1 MKSKSI
7 SFAEVLRKTARS
19 PRLDP
24 TPTTLTLE
32 ELTRRFEN
40 DPNEDYT
47 LYLGHFNAS
56 QRSKPSSSRMGL
68 SRNTVGNQEEMF
80 DSWIQKQ
87 STLRANKENIR
98 NQPLRSNRNEPA
110 KRSEVVYRKNITTSK
125 AK

>member
-19 PRLDP
+19 PRVEP
-24 TPTTLTLE
+24 NPATLSLE
-32 ELTRRFEN
+32 ELVRRFEN
-40 DPNEDYT
+40 EPTEDYT

-87 STLRANKENIR
+87 STLGANKENIR

-110 KRSEVVYRKNITTSK
+110 KRCEVAYPKNITTSK